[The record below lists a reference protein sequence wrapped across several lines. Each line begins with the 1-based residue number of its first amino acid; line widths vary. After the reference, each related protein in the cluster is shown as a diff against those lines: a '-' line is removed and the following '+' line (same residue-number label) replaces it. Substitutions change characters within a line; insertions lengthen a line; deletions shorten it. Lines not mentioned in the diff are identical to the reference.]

1 MHSLNTIEEYSTFL
15 NIYIYIT
22 SIYIFILGTS
32 KTMYVANDIV

>member
-22 SIYIFILGTS
+22 SIYVFILG
-32 KTMYVANDIV
+32 TMYVANDIV